1 MARVLLFGCWLSIFA
16 GCASYRA
23 PSKPDLEN
31 PLVVPAGPC
40 DSVWDQI
47 VDIVDDDFNITSEQ
61 RVRPAGDILTVG
73 RIDTAPTTGATV
85 FEPWR
90 GDAADGYE
98 RLHGTLQTVRRR
110 AVVQVVPIGGAFQ
123 VEVTV
128 FKELEDLGFADYST
142 AGIATFRNDDS
153 LKRIEEPVG
162 AQPTA
167 QGWIPLGRDTAL
179 EQKILAKVAM
189 RLGRIGGQGIL
200 GLPDLTNDLPPG
212 AIIVPGNSA
221 GAGEVV
227 PGPNGT
233 LPPGTLPPGTVTRE
247 SLPPGALPP
256 GMPPPSVVPGTLP
269 PGALPPGGFRP

>member
-1 MARVLLFGCWLSIFA
+1 MARALLFGCWLSIVA

-31 PLVVPAGPC
+31 PLVVPSGAC
-40 DSVWDQI
+40 DSVWDAI
-47 VDIVDDDFNITSEQ
+47 VDIVDDDFNITTEQ

-73 RIDTAPTTGATV
+73 RIDTAPTTGATI

-110 AVVQVVPIGGAFQ
+110 AVVQVVPMGNAFQ

-128 FKELEDLGFADYST
+128 FKELEDLGYADYST

-162 AQPTA
+162 AQPIA
-167 QGWIPLGRDTAL
+167 QGWIPLGRDTSL

-200 GLPDLTNDLPPG
+200 GLPDLSNDLPPG
-212 AIIVPGNSA
+212 AIVVPGGSA
-221 GAGEVV
+221 GGGEMI

-233 LPPGTLPPGTVTRE
+233 LPPG
-247 SLPPGALPP
+247 
-256 GMPPPSVVPGTLP
+256 VVPRETLP
-269 PGALPPGGFRP
+269 PGALPPGALPPGALPPGAIPPGMRP